1 MVLRFCLKDGKTPGK
16 LHFTKLTQ
24 ETIEIPA
31 SDFFGQS
38 EAGNSDASEE
48 KQE

>member
-1 MVLRFCLKDGKTPGK
+1 LFKGRENPLEIT
-16 LHFTKLTQ
+16 FTKRTQ
-24 ETIEIPA
+24 ETSEFPA

-38 EAGNSDASEE
+38 EAGNSDASGE